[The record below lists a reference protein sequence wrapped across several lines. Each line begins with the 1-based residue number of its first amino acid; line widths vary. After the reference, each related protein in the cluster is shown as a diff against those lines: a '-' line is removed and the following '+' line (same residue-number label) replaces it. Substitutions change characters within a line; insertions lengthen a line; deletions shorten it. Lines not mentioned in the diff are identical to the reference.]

1 MFGHGFDSILT
12 CPSVCMYGYK
22 ATVRLFRPGGFWVV
36 SILCPLWCPGFQRR
50 IPIAGDW
57 GSWVRMRRSS
67 RLEMREVVMRGRV
80 FKSSSHA
87 LEYALSELK
96 KS

>member
-1 MFGHGFDSILT
+1 
-12 CPSVCMYGYK
+12 
-22 ATVRLFRPGGFWVV
+22 
-36 SILCPLWCPGFQRR
+36 
-50 IPIAGDW
+50 
-57 GSWVRMRRSS
+57 MRRSS